1 MAFTL
6 EQIVSWGRSFDEYVR
21 MFGLTDDDLNLKI
34 LGCGDGPASFNSVM
48 HKNGKRVIS
57 IDPIYQFSA
66 DQIRTRIDATYPQL
80 GGGKGA
86 LFRRVHIQ
94 NSGGGP

>member
-6 EQIVSWGRSFDEYVR
+6 EQIVPWGRSLDEYVR
-21 MFGLTDDDLNLKI
+21 MFSLTDEDLNLKI

-57 IDPIYQFSA
+57 IDPY
-66 DQIRTRIDATYPQL
+66 R
-80 GGGKGA
+80 
-86 LFRRVHIQ
+86 LFQ
-94 NSGGGP
+94 